1 MRYIAIDDSL
11 ALLAVSGK
19 AKYTFKNGVLQ
30 IGTATGTGAGNEIVP
45 DLTGTDLD
53 SKMQTPYTS
62 AAVDPAV
69 NALERVGLNN
79 TFFQAPPIVA
89 AGTLASGSYYT
100 LLSGTADLTGANY
113 AGKYTLVLP
122 SQVPS
127 LDLTDF
133 PLGFVIKAT
142 AAITVPAGDATWAL
156 ALQPRWLDDQEHNLR
171 SEHFIV
177 NELTTFKDESSW
189 NGKTYS
195 SRIKDPKYVR

>member
-11 ALLAVSGK
+11 TLLAASGK
-19 AKYTFKNGVLQ
+19 IKYQFKNGVLQ
-30 IGTATGTGAGNEIVP
+30 VGTATGTGAGNEIVP
-45 DLTGTDLD
+45 DLAGTDLD
-53 SKMQTPYTS
+53 SKMQTLY
-62 AAVDPAV
+62 PAG
-69 NALERVGLNN
+69 ATDLAKVGLDEI
-79 TFFQAPPIVA
+79 FFQAPPIVA

-127 LDLTDF
+127 LDLADF

-156 ALQPRWLDDQEHNLR
+156 SLTPRYLDDQEHNLR
-171 SEHFIV
+171 SEAFIM

-189 NGKTYS
+189 NAKTYS
-195 SRIKDPKYVR
+195 ARTKDPKYVR

>member
-11 ALLAVSGK
+11 TLLAASGK
-19 AKYTFKNGVLQ
+19 IKYQFKNGVLQ
-30 IGTATGTGAGNEIVP
+30 VGTATGTGAGNEIDP

-53 SKMQTPYTS
+53 SQM
-62 AAVDPAV
+62 AVLYPSGAT
-69 NALERVGLNN
+69 ALAKVGLDSI
-79 TFFQAPPIVA
+79 FFAAPPIIA

-100 LLSGTADLTGANY
+100 LLSGTVDLTGANY
-113 AGKYTLVLP
+113 TGKYTLVLP

-127 LDLTDF
+127 ADLTEF
-133 PLGFVIKAT
+133 PLGYVIKAT

-156 ALQPRWLDDQEHNLR
+156 ALTPRFLEDNEHNMR
-171 SEHFIV
+171 SEAFIQ

>member
-11 ALLAVSGK
+11 ALLAASGK

-45 DLTGTDLD
+45 DLAGTDLD
-53 SKMQTPYTS
+53 SKMQNLY
-62 AAVDPAV
+62 PAGA
-69 NALERVGLNN
+69 NALEQVGLNSL
-79 TFFQAPPIVA
+79 FFQAPPIVA
-89 AGTLASGSYYT
+89 AGTLASGSYYV

-113 AGKYTLVLP
+113 TGKYTLVLP

-156 ALQPRWLDDQEHNLR
+156 SLPPRYLDDQEHNLR

>member
-11 ALLAVSGK
+11 ALLAASGK

-45 DLTGTDLD
+45 
-53 SKMQTPYTS
+53 
-62 AAVDPAV
+62 
-69 NALERVGLNN
+69 
-79 TFFQAPPIVA
+79 
-89 AGTLASGSYYT
+89 
-100 LLSGTADLTGANY
+100 DLTGANY

>member
-11 ALLAVSGK
+11 VLLAASGK
-19 AKYTFKNGVLQ
+19 PKYQFKNGVLQ
-30 IGTATGTGAGNEIVP
+30 IGTPTGTGAGNEIEP
-45 DLTGTDLD
+45 DLTNTDLD
-53 SKMQTPYTS
+53 SKMMELY
-62 AAVDPAV
+62 PAGAT
-69 NALERVGLNN
+69 ALEKVGLNS

-89 AGTLASGSYYT
+89 TGTLASGSYYQ

-113 AGKYTLVLP
+113 VGKFALVLP

-127 LDLTDF
+127 VDLTDF
-133 PLGFVIKAT
+133 PLGYVIRAT

-156 ALQPRWLDDQEHNLR
+156 SLAPRWLDDQEHNLR
-171 SEHFIV
+171 SEHFII

-189 NGKTYS
+189 NDKTRS

>member
-11 ALLAVSGK
+11 TLLAASGK
-19 AKYTFKNGVLQ
+19 IKYQFKNGVLQ
-30 IGTATGTGAGNEIVP
+30 IGTPTGTGAGNEIVP
-45 DLTGTDLD
+45 DLAGTDLD
-53 SKMQTPYTS
+53 SKMQTLY
-62 AAVDPAV
+62 PAG
-69 NALERVGLNN
+69 ATDLAKVGLDEI
-79 TFFQAPPIVA
+79 FFQAPPIVA

-113 AGKYTLVLP
+113 TGKYTLVLP

-127 LDLTDF
+127 LDLADF

-156 ALQPRWLDDQEHNLR
+156 SLTPRYLDDQEHNLR
-171 SEHFIV
+171 SEAFIM

-195 SRIKDPKYVR
+195 ARTKDPKYVR

>member
-11 ALLAVSGK
+11 ALLAASGK

-53 SKMQTPYTS
+53 SKMQTLY
-62 AAVDPAV
+62 PAG
-69 NALERVGLNN
+69 ASELEKVGLNN
-79 TFFQAPPIVA
+79 LFFQAPPIVA

>member
-11 ALLAVSGK
+11 VLLAASGK
-19 AKYTFKNGVLQ
+19 GKYQFKNGVLQ

-45 DLTGTDLD
+45 DLAGTDLD
-53 SKMQTPYTS
+53 SKMQNLYPTAGT
-62 AAVDPAV
+62 D
-69 NALERVGLNN
+69 LGKVGLGQ

-113 AGKYTLVLP
+113 VGKYTLVLP

-127 LDLTDF
+127 LDLADF

-156 ALQPRWLDDQEHNLR
+156 SLEPRWLDDQEHNLR
-171 SEHFIV
+171 SESFIM

-195 SRIKDPKYVR
+195 ARIKDPKYVR

>member
-11 ALLAVSGK
+11 TLLAASGK
-19 AKYTFKNGVLQ
+19 IKYQFKNGVLQ
-30 IGTATGTGAGNEIVP
+30 VGTATGTGAGNEIVP
-45 DLTGTDLD
+45 DLSGTDLD
-53 SKMQTPYTS
+53 SKMATLYPN
-62 AAVDPAV
+62 AATE
-69 NALERVGLNN
+69 LGKVGLDEI
-79 TFFQAPPIVA
+79 FFQAPPIVA

-113 AGKYTLVLP
+113 AGKFTLVLP

-127 LDLTDF
+127 ADLTDF
-133 PLGFVIKAT
+133 PIGFVIKAT

-156 ALQPRWLDDQEHNLR
+156 SLTPRFLDDQEHNLR
-171 SEHFIV
+171 SENFII

>member
-11 ALLAVSGK
+11 VLLAASGK
-19 AKYTFKNGVLQ
+19 PKYQFKNGVLQ
-30 IGTATGTGAGNEIVP
+30 VGTATGTGAGNEIVP
-45 DLTGTDLD
+45 DLASTDLD
-53 SKMQTPYTS
+53 AKMQTLYPS
-62 AAVDPAV
+62 GANDLAK
-69 NALERVGLNN
+69 VGLGQL
-79 TFFQAPPIVA
+79 FFQAPPIVA

-113 AGKYTLVLP
+113 TGKYTLVLP

-127 LDLTDF
+127 LDLVDF

-156 ALQPRWLDDQEHNLR
+156 ALEPRWLDDQEHNMR
-171 SEHFIV
+171 SEYFVV

-189 NGKTYS
+189 NSKTYS
-195 SRIKDPKYVR
+195 ARTKDPKYVR

>member
-11 ALLAVSGK
+11 ALLAASGK

-53 SKMQTPYTS
+53 SKMQTLY
-62 AAVDPAV
+62 PAG
-69 NALERVGLNN
+69 ASELEKVGLNN
-79 TFFQAPPIVA
+79 LFFQAPPIIA

>member
-11 ALLAVSGK
+11 VLLAASGK
-19 AKYTFKNGVLQ
+19 PKYQFKNGVLQ

-53 SKMQTPYTS
+53 SKMMETY
-62 AAVDPAV
+62 PAGA
-69 NALERVGLNN
+69 NALEKVGLNSI
-79 TFFQAPPIVA
+79 FFEAPPIIA
-89 AGTLASGSYYT
+89 AGTLALGKYYQ

-113 AGKYTLVLP
+113 TGKFTLVLP

-127 LDLTDF
+127 VDLTDF
-133 PLGFVIKAT
+133 PLGYVIKVT
-142 AAITVPAGDATWAL
+142 SAITVPAGDATWAL
-156 ALQPRWLDDQEHNLR
+156 ALEPRWLDDQEHNLR
-171 SEHFIV
+171 SESFII

>member
-11 ALLAVSGK
+11 ALLAASGK

-53 SKMQTPYTS
+53 SKMQTLY
-62 AAVDPAV
+62 PAG
-69 NALERVGLNN
+69 ASELEKVGLNN
-79 TFFQAPPIVA
+79 LFFQAPPIIA

-156 ALQPRWLDDQEHNLR
+156 ALQPRWLEDQEHNLR